1 MRDHEPIVIE
11 EFNGW
16 YKRGDADSVPPDH
29 FVDAINIDYIDSGFK
44 SRNGIEPWIP
54 ARSTGE
60 RDILRI
66 YAFSTD
72 DNQGLLSLDTNGDI
86 YFVVP
91 SIPSSTFV
99 LHVDNM
105 TDFGFVS
112 INGFA
117 YISPSTNDSEQGID
131 GEFVYVYDG
140 TSSPARKA
148 AGVGPV
154 NADGALAA
162 ANSATAGNVEAGIHI
177 FGVVYETDSGF
188 LTQIG
193 PDTLPTV
200 TAPGNKKVD
209 LSNIPVSPSS
219 FVVARHIVASKL
231 IDPTLYTGDTRG
243 YELFFVPDGA
253 INDNTSTTLTVNFFD
268 SELLESAAHLLE
280 ILSEIP
286 AGGGLG
292 TYHNRMIVWAIGG
305 EDYSLAYLSSPG
317 EPEAINAVDGLIT
330 LPRNTKGITQCS
342 EYRDILYVFKI
353 DECNAYSDNGDVPSS
368 WQQTIIDSEIGC
380 AKHGMARMG
389 EGYSTNIEYL
399 LLASWQGVFIFNG
412 TFQRPE
418 FSYKIED
425 FWVNLDEDEVHFL
438 MEVHNDVKHQI
449 FYINFPED
457 FLVLVGNYK
466 NGFDAAHVRWSKYTF
481 NVSPDSMTL
490 FDNANELLI
499 ASQGNTT
506 GL

>member
-16 YKRGDADSVPPDH
+16 YKRGDADSCPADH
-29 FVDAINIDYIDSGFK
+29 FPDCDNIDYIDSGFK
-44 SRNGIEPWIP
+44 TRDGLEPFIASRT
-54 ARSTGE
+54 TGE

-66 YAFSTD
+66 YDYSTD
-72 DNQGLLSLDTNGDI
+72 TKQGLLSLDTNGDI

-99 LHVDNM
+99 LHVAGM

-112 INGFA
+112 INNFA
-117 YISPSTNDSEQGID
+117 YISPSKVDSEQGMNS
-131 GEFVYVYDG
+131 EFVYVYDG
-140 TSSPARKA
+140 SASPARKA
-148 AGVGPV
+148 AGQPPK

-162 ANSATAGNVEAGIHI
+162 ANSATAGNVEAGIHV
-177 FGVVYETDSGF
+177 FGVVYETSSGF

-193 PDTLPTV
+193 PDTLATV
-200 TAPGNKKVD
+200 TADGTHKVD
-209 LSNIPVSPSS
+209 LSNICVSPSTY
-219 FVVARHIVASKL
+219 VVARHIVASKA

-243 YELFFVPDGA
+243 YELFYVPDGA
-253 INDNTSTTLTVNFFD
+253 IQNNSSTTLTVNFFD
-268 SELLESAAHLLE
+268 ADLLESAAHLLE

-292 TYHNRMIVWAIGG
+292 TYHNRMVVWCIGG
-305 EDYSLAYLSSPG
+305 NDYSLAYLSSPG

-330 LPRNTKGITQCS
+330 LPRNTKGITQCQ
-342 EYRDILYVFKI
+342 EYRDILYVFKV

-368 WQQTIIDSEIGC
+368 WQQTIVDSEIGC

-399 LLASWQGVFIFNG
+399 LMFSWQGIFIFNG
-412 TFQRPE
+412 TFSRPE
-418 FSYKIED
+418 FSYKLED
-425 FWVNLDEDEVHFL
+425 FWVNLDEDMLHFRA
-438 MEVHNDVKHQI
+438 ECHNDVRHQKI
-449 FYINFPED
+449 YINLPDLFE
-457 FLVLVGNYK
+457 VLLGNYK
-466 NGFDAAHVRWSKYTF
+466 NGFDAAHVRWAKWSF
-481 NVSPDSMTL
+481 NVKPTTMTL
-490 FDNANELLI
+490 FDNANNLLI
-499 ASQGNTT
+499 GSNGDTN